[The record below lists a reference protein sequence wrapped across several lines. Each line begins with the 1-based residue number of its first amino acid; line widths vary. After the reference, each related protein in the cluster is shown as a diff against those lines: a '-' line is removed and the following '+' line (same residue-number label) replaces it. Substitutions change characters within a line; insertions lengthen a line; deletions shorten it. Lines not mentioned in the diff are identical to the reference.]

1 MAGVCPKCNHECPEG
16 VLLCGNCG
24 EPLGSA
30 PEPCF
35 LVCFPYPPV
44 SLDPAKIVTIGRSR
58 YNDIVLPFK
67 IVSRKHAQV
76 RWNGSEY
83 IIRDTQSSNGTFVEG
98 GRVTSWALKNGDQI
112 RVGSFA
118 ITFEVGTPGDQPSAG
133 DADVTMMMGDMDAV
147 DLSKPP
153 PQTTGR
159 EAEVLKGD
167 LSKMGLCEILQ
178 FLEMNQR
185 TGTLEVTQN
194 ARPIGTIYVSN
205 GDVVNASAGDARAE
219 AAVRVLIPLQ
229 EGKFDILE
237 GEPSCER
244 AIQRKTTALLL
255 DLMRQVDEAA
265 P

>member
-24 EPLGSA
+24 EPLGPA
-30 PEPCF
+30 PEPCH

-44 SLDPAKIVTIGRSR
+44 ALDPGKVVTIGRSR

-83 IIRDTQSSNGTFVEG
+83 IIRDTQSSNGTFVQG
-98 GRVTSWALKNGDQI
+98 GRVTSWALKDGDQI

-118 ITFEVGTPGDQPSAG
+118 ITFEVGSPGDQPAGG

-147 DLSKPP
+147 DVSKPP
-153 PQTTGR
+153 PEATVR
-159 EAEVLKGD
+159 EAEVMKGD
-167 LSKMGLCEILQ
+167 LSKMGLMEILQ

-185 TGTLEVTQN
+185 TGTLEVTLKG
-194 ARPIGTIYVSN
+194 RTMGTIYVSN
-205 GDVVNASAGDARAE
+205 GDVVNASAGSEKSE
-219 AAVRVLIPLQ
+219 AAVRALIPMQ
-229 EGKFDILE
+229 EGKFEFLE

-244 AIQRKTTALLL
+244 TIQRKTTALLL
-255 DLMRQVDEAA
+255 DLMRQVDEASS
-265 P
+265 